1 MLYAPS
7 GGRWDKDGL
16 HQSCEQV
23 AEGEGGYAG
32 KHPAGADGYKVYY
45 PDGYVSWS
53 PKETF
58 EKAYHE
64 VDMDFVN
71 GK

>member
-1 MLYAPS
+1 MGENVKLYVGA
-7 GGRWDKDGL
+7 K
-16 HQSCEQV
+16 V
-23 AEGEGGYAG
+23 IKAEPCKAWQAFG

-64 VDMDFVN
+64 VDMDYVN